1 MSAREMDRCE
11 CELGHTGPL
20 MVLVGLRCS
29 GDCDPRFL
37 PELRCSCCSRTHRFP
52 YAGAAGCFR
61 QRYLHFKCGAPVLL
75 VLEPLATFA
84 GVES

>member
-37 PELRCSCCSRTHRFP
+37 PELRCSCCSRTHRLP

-61 QRYLHFKCGAPVLL
+61 HEFWHDKCGAPALL
-75 VLEPLATFA
+75 VLEPLASFA
-84 GVES
+84 GAES

>member
-20 MVLVGLRCS
+20 MVLVAARCTD
-29 GDCDPRFL
+29 GCIA
-37 PELRCSCCSRTHRFP
+37 EVKGVHCGCCSRTHSLP
-52 YAGAAGCFR
+52 YASPAVCFR
-61 QRYLHFKCGAPVLL
+61 DEFWHEQCGAQALL
-75 VLEPLATFA
+75 VLEPLAPGA